1 LSPAAELTWLI
12 MYPTTGAARDRFV
25 LERRGPG
32 TPHDA
37 WRYQNLIVEDERTA
51 EGPVGRVAT
60 VFLTG
65 RECPWRCVMCDLWQY
80 TIATDTPAG
89 AIPSQIASAR
99 RALEQQRESVT
110 QMKLYNAGSFF
121 DPRAIPEDD
130 YHDVAGQ
137 LAGLARV
144 IVESHPALIG
154 SGSRVDRFLEALD
167 RHRVTPAGPVG
178 LEIAM
183 GLETACP
190 GALER
195 LHKRMTVD
203 EFAAAAE
210 VLRSRG
216 AALRVFLLVSPP
228 FVPPDEQDAWL
239 LRSVDAALS
248 CGAAVVT
255 LVPTR
260 PGNGALDALAADGH
274 FRVPRLEDIERSLEL
289 AQARHHDRGRIFVD
303 LWDLD
308 RFARCPHCLE
318 ARRRRLHAMNLEQR
332 RLPPHA
338 CQHCG

>member
-1 LSPAAELTWLI
+1 

-25 LERRGPG
+25 LERRGPR
-32 TPHDA
+32 TPHDV
-37 WRYQNLIVEDERTA
+37 WRHQNLIVEDERTA
-51 EGPVGRVAT
+51 EGPIARVAT
-60 VFLTG
+60 IFLTG

-80 TIATDTPAG
+80 TITTDTPFG

-110 QMKLYNAGSFF
+110 QIKLYNAGSFF
-121 DPRAIPEDD
+121 DPRAVPEDD
-130 YHDVAGQ
+130 YHDVALQ
-137 LAGLARV
+137 LAGLGRV

-154 SGSRVDRFLEALD
+154 SRVDRFLEALD
-167 RHRVTPAGPVG
+167 PHRSTSGGPAR

-183 GLETACP
+183 GLETASP

-210 VLRSRG
+210 ALKSRG
-216 AALRVFLLVSPP
+216 VALRVFLLVSPP

-239 LRSVDAALS
+239 LRSVDVAFS
-248 CGAAVVT
+248 SGATVVA

-260 PGNGALDALAADGH
+260 PGNGALDALAADGD
-274 FRVPRLEDIERSLEL
+274 FRPPRLEDIERSLEL

-303 LWDLD
+303 LWDLE

-332 RLPPHA
+332 LLPPPS
-338 CQHCG
+338 CPHCG